1 MAAGMVLGRFLRIK
15 GLQKPIIAVTWLL
28 LLFLGLETGSDR
40 EVIGALPSIGLASAA
55 LSIGGVAGS
64 CILAWLLWKYMG
76 GKVGEAVPE
85 AGQGA
90 RETGAGGDLQAV
102 SGLDMGTGRRIS
114 VWSGM
119 GGSLVILGFF
129 TLGIILGLAG
139 LPAGQSIV
147 HKLSF
152 WSLCILMA
160 MVGMSVGGNPELVS
174 SIRSMNP
181 RIALLPVATILGT
194 YAGCIIVNLFLGHS
208 IADVLAIG
216 SGFGYYSLS
225 SVLISSSRGPHLGS
239 IALISNIIREVFT
252 LLCAPVLDIFRR
264 SDDGRH
270 HPPHHFQLLWG
281 QIRSD
286 FNLSRIC
293 SGLHRTVSRDPVLL
307 SGTVSFGLA
316 QDSQQSSGVA
326 GASPDGSHLPD
337 NVKFLRGIE
346 YLVNEI
352 RRNPRE
358 NDEGGEG
365 QNRKNGQCHGNDSEC
380 LPESRTAGRLIGI
393 ILNCLAII
401 LNHKDFRQKLL
412 ADRLAVLTG
421 MQGEVGI
428 SKRRSLRIRICFLN
442 LYIKRRNNP
451 EIVILLRSGCRRCG
465 FRGGFLSRFFS

>member
-76 GKVGEAVPE
+76 GNVGEAVPE

-90 RETGAGGDLQAV
+90 RETGADGNLQAVSDGDLQAVSGGDLQAV

-160 MVGMSVGGNPELVS
+160 MVGMSVGGNPELAT
-174 SIRSMNP
+174 SIKSMNP
-181 RIALLPVATILGT
+181 RIALLPIATILGT

-252 LLCAPVLDIFRR
+252 LLCAPFLA
-264 SDDGRH
+264 
-270 HPPHHFQLLWG
+270 
-281 QIRSD
+281 
-286 FNLSRIC
+286 RIA
-293 SGLHRTVSRDPVLL
+293 GP
-307 SGTVSFGLA
+307 LA
-316 QDSQQSSGVA
+316 PISSG
-326 GASPDGSHLPD
+326 GATTADTTLPIISSCCGD
-337 NVKFLRGIE
+337 KFVLISIFHGFAVDFTVPF
-346 YLVNEI
+346 LVTLFCSL
-352 RRNPRE
+352 
-358 NDEGGEG
+358 G
-365 QNRKNGQCHGNDSEC
+365 Q
-380 LPESRTAGRLIGI
+380 
-393 ILNCLAII
+393 
-401 LNHKDFRQKLL
+401 
-412 ADRLAVLTG
+412 
-421 MQGEVGI
+421 
-428 SKRRSLRIRICFLN
+428 
-442 LYIKRRNNP
+442 
-451 EIVILLRSGCRRCG
+451 
-465 FRGGFLSRFFS
+465 

>member
-28 LLFLGLETGSDR
+28 LLFLGWETGSDR

-76 GKVGEAVPE
+76 GNVGEAVPE

-90 RETGAGGDLQAV
+90 RETGAGGNLQAVSDGDMQAVSGGDLQAV

-160 MVGMSVGGNPELVS
+160 MVGMSVGGNPELAT
-174 SIRSMNP
+174 SIKSMNP
-181 RIALLPVATILGT
+181 RIALLPIATILGT

-252 LLCAPVLDIFRR
+252 LLCAPFLA
-264 SDDGRH
+264 
-270 HPPHHFQLLWG
+270 
-281 QIRSD
+281 
-286 FNLSRIC
+286 RIA
-293 SGLHRTVSRDPVLL
+293 GP
-307 SGTVSFGLA
+307 LA
-316 QDSQQSSGVA
+316 PISSG
-326 GASPDGSHLPD
+326 GATTADTTLPIISSCCGD
-337 NVKFLRGIE
+337 KFVLISIFHGFAVDFTVPF
-346 YLVNEI
+346 LVTLFCSL
-352 RRNPRE
+352 
-358 NDEGGEG
+358 G
-365 QNRKNGQCHGNDSEC
+365 Q
-380 LPESRTAGRLIGI
+380 
-393 ILNCLAII
+393 
-401 LNHKDFRQKLL
+401 
-412 ADRLAVLTG
+412 
-421 MQGEVGI
+421 
-428 SKRRSLRIRICFLN
+428 
-442 LYIKRRNNP
+442 
-451 EIVILLRSGCRRCG
+451 
-465 FRGGFLSRFFS
+465 

>member
-1 MAAGMVLGRFLRIK
+1 MFKVIACMAAGMVLGRFLRIK

-28 LLFLGLETGSDR
+28 LLFLGWETGSDR

-64 CILAWLLWKYMG
+64 CILAWLLWKYMDG
-76 GKVGEAVPE
+76 NVGEALPE

-181 RIALLPVATILGT
+181 RIALLPIATILGT

-252 LLCAPVLDIFRR
+252 LLCAPFLA
-264 SDDGRH
+264 
-270 HPPHHFQLLWG
+270 
-281 QIRSD
+281 
-286 FNLSRIC
+286 RIA
-293 SGLHRTVSRDPVLL
+293 GP
-307 SGTVSFGLA
+307 LA
-316 QDSQQSSGVA
+316 PISSG
-326 GASPDGSHLPD
+326 GATTADTTLPIISSCCGD
-337 NVKFLRGIE
+337 KFVLISIFHGFAVDFTVPF
-346 YLVNEI
+346 LVTLFCSL
-352 RRNPRE
+352 
-358 NDEGGEG
+358 G
-365 QNRKNGQCHGNDSEC
+365 Q
-380 LPESRTAGRLIGI
+380 
-393 ILNCLAII
+393 
-401 LNHKDFRQKLL
+401 
-412 ADRLAVLTG
+412 
-421 MQGEVGI
+421 
-428 SKRRSLRIRICFLN
+428 
-442 LYIKRRNNP
+442 
-451 EIVILLRSGCRRCG
+451 
-465 FRGGFLSRFFS
+465 

>member
-40 EVIGALPSIGLASAA
+40 EVIGALPSIGLASAT

-76 GKVGEAVPE
+76 GKVGEGVWGD
-85 AGQGA
+85 GQGA
-90 RETGAGGDLQAV
+90 RETGAGGDPQAVSGRELQTV
-102 SGLDMGTGRRIS
+102 SGLDMGTERRIS

-160 MVGMSVGGNPELVS
+160 MVGMSVGGNPELAT

-181 RIALLPVATILGT
+181 RIALLPIATILGT

-252 LLCAPVLDIFRR
+252 LLCAPFLA
-264 SDDGRH
+264 
-270 HPPHHFQLLWG
+270 
-281 QIRSD
+281 
-286 FNLSRIC
+286 RIA
-293 SGLHRTVSRDPVLL
+293 GP
-307 SGTVSFGLA
+307 LA
-316 QDSQQSSGVA
+316 PISSG
-326 GASPDGSHLPD
+326 GATTADTTLPIISSCCGD
-337 NVKFLRGIE
+337 KFVLISIFHGFAVDFTVPF
-346 YLVNEI
+346 LVTLFCSL
-352 RRNPRE
+352 
-358 NDEGGEG
+358 G
-365 QNRKNGQCHGNDSEC
+365 Q
-380 LPESRTAGRLIGI
+380 
-393 ILNCLAII
+393 
-401 LNHKDFRQKLL
+401 
-412 ADRLAVLTG
+412 
-421 MQGEVGI
+421 
-428 SKRRSLRIRICFLN
+428 
-442 LYIKRRNNP
+442 
-451 EIVILLRSGCRRCG
+451 
-465 FRGGFLSRFFS
+465 

>member
-1 MAAGMVLGRFLRIK
+1 MAAGMVLGRFLRLK

-76 GKVGEAVPE
+76 GKVGEAASE
-85 AGQGA
+85 DGQGA
-90 RETGAGGDLQAV
+90 RETGAGGDLQAVSDGDLQAV

-160 MVGMSVGGNPELVS
+160 MVGMRVGGNPELVS

-181 RIALLPVATILGT
+181 RIALLPIATILGT

-239 IALISNIIREVFT
+239 IALISNIIREIFT
-252 LLCAPVLDIFRR
+252 LLCAPVLA
-264 SDDGRH
+264 
-270 HPPHHFQLLWG
+270 
-281 QIRSD
+281 
-286 FNLSRIC
+286 RIA
-293 SGLHRTVSRDPVLL
+293 GP
-307 SGTVSFGLA
+307 LA
-316 QDSQQSSGVA
+316 PISSG
-326 GASPDGSHLPD
+326 GATTADTTLPIISSCCGD
-337 NVKFLRGIE
+337 KFVLISIFHGFAVDFTVPF
-346 YLVNEI
+346 LVTLFCSL
-352 RRNPRE
+352 
-358 NDEGGEG
+358 G
-365 QNRKNGQCHGNDSEC
+365 Q
-380 LPESRTAGRLIGI
+380 
-393 ILNCLAII
+393 
-401 LNHKDFRQKLL
+401 
-412 ADRLAVLTG
+412 
-421 MQGEVGI
+421 
-428 SKRRSLRIRICFLN
+428 
-442 LYIKRRNNP
+442 
-451 EIVILLRSGCRRCG
+451 
-465 FRGGFLSRFFS
+465 

>member
-1 MAAGMVLGRFLRIK
+1 MFKVIACMAAGMVLGRFLRLK

-28 LLFLGLETGSDR
+28 LLLLGWETGSDR

-64 CILAWLLWKYMG
+64 CILAWLLWKYMDG
-76 GKVGEAVPE
+76 NVGEALPE

-181 RIALLPVATILGT
+181 RIALLPIATILGT

-252 LLCAPVLDIFRR
+252 LLCAPFLA
-264 SDDGRH
+264 
-270 HPPHHFQLLWG
+270 
-281 QIRSD
+281 
-286 FNLSRIC
+286 RIA
-293 SGLHRTVSRDPVLL
+293 GP
-307 SGTVSFGLA
+307 LA
-316 QDSQQSSGVA
+316 PISSG
-326 GASPDGSHLPD
+326 GATTADTTLPIISSCCGD
-337 NVKFLRGIE
+337 KFVLISIFHGFAVDFTVPF
-346 YLVNEI
+346 LVTLFCSL
-352 RRNPRE
+352 
-358 NDEGGEG
+358 G
-365 QNRKNGQCHGNDSEC
+365 Q
-380 LPESRTAGRLIGI
+380 
-393 ILNCLAII
+393 
-401 LNHKDFRQKLL
+401 
-412 ADRLAVLTG
+412 
-421 MQGEVGI
+421 
-428 SKRRSLRIRICFLN
+428 
-442 LYIKRRNNP
+442 
-451 EIVILLRSGCRRCG
+451 
-465 FRGGFLSRFFS
+465 

>member
-76 GKVGEAVPE
+76 ENVGEAVPE

-160 MVGMSVGGNPELVS
+160 MVGMSVGGNPELAT
-174 SIRSMNP
+174 SIKSMNP
-181 RIALLPVATILGT
+181 RIALLPIATILGT

-252 LLCAPVLDIFRR
+252 LLCAPVLA
-264 SDDGRH
+264 
-270 HPPHHFQLLWG
+270 
-281 QIRSD
+281 
-286 FNLSRIC
+286 RIA
-293 SGLHRTVSRDPVLL
+293 GP
-307 SGTVSFGLA
+307 LA
-316 QDSQQSSGVA
+316 PISSG
-326 GASPDGSHLPD
+326 GATTADTTLPIISSCCGD
-337 NVKFLRGIE
+337 KFVLISIFHGFAVDFTVPF
-346 YLVNEI
+346 LVTLFCSL
-352 RRNPRE
+352 
-358 NDEGGEG
+358 G
-365 QNRKNGQCHGNDSEC
+365 Q
-380 LPESRTAGRLIGI
+380 
-393 ILNCLAII
+393 
-401 LNHKDFRQKLL
+401 
-412 ADRLAVLTG
+412 
-421 MQGEVGI
+421 
-428 SKRRSLRIRICFLN
+428 
-442 LYIKRRNNP
+442 
-451 EIVILLRSGCRRCG
+451 
-465 FRGGFLSRFFS
+465 

>member
-1 MAAGMVLGRFLRIK
+1 MFKVIACMAAGMVLGRFLRIK

-76 GKVGEAVPE
+76 GNVGEAVPE
-85 AGQGA
+85 SGQGA
-90 RETGAGGDLQAV
+90 RETGAGGDLQAVSDGDLQAV

-181 RIALLPVATILGT
+181 RIALLPIATILGT

-252 LLCAPVLDIFRR
+252 LLCAPFLA
-264 SDDGRH
+264 
-270 HPPHHFQLLWG
+270 
-281 QIRSD
+281 
-286 FNLSRIC
+286 RIA
-293 SGLHRTVSRDPVLL
+293 GP
-307 SGTVSFGLA
+307 LA
-316 QDSQQSSGVA
+316 PISSG
-326 GASPDGSHLPD
+326 GATTADTTLPIISSCCGD
-337 NVKFLRGIE
+337 KFVLISIFHGFAVDFTVPF
-346 YLVNEI
+346 LVTLFCSL
-352 RRNPRE
+352 
-358 NDEGGEG
+358 G
-365 QNRKNGQCHGNDSEC
+365 Q
-380 LPESRTAGRLIGI
+380 
-393 ILNCLAII
+393 
-401 LNHKDFRQKLL
+401 
-412 ADRLAVLTG
+412 
-421 MQGEVGI
+421 
-428 SKRRSLRIRICFLN
+428 
-442 LYIKRRNNP
+442 
-451 EIVILLRSGCRRCG
+451 
-465 FRGGFLSRFFS
+465 

>member
-76 GKVGEAVPE
+76 GKVGEAASE

-90 RETGAGGDLQAV
+90 RETGAGRDLQAVSDGGLQAV

-181 RIALLPVATILGT
+181 RIALLPIATILGT

-252 LLCAPVLDIFRR
+252 LLCAPFLA
-264 SDDGRH
+264 
-270 HPPHHFQLLWG
+270 
-281 QIRSD
+281 
-286 FNLSRIC
+286 RIA
-293 SGLHRTVSRDPVLL
+293 GP
-307 SGTVSFGLA
+307 LA
-316 QDSQQSSGVA
+316 PISSG
-326 GASPDGSHLPD
+326 GATTADTTLPIISSCCGD
-337 NVKFLRGIE
+337 KFVLISIFHGFAVDFTVPF
-346 YLVNEI
+346 LVTLFCSL
-352 RRNPRE
+352 
-358 NDEGGEG
+358 G
-365 QNRKNGQCHGNDSEC
+365 Q
-380 LPESRTAGRLIGI
+380 
-393 ILNCLAII
+393 
-401 LNHKDFRQKLL
+401 
-412 ADRLAVLTG
+412 
-421 MQGEVGI
+421 
-428 SKRRSLRIRICFLN
+428 
-442 LYIKRRNNP
+442 
-451 EIVILLRSGCRRCG
+451 
-465 FRGGFLSRFFS
+465 

>member
-40 EVIGALPSIGLASAA
+40 EVIGALPSIGLASAT

-90 RETGAGGDLQAV
+90 RETGAGGDLQAVSGRELQTV

-181 RIALLPVATILGT
+181 RIALLPIATILGT

-252 LLCAPVLDIFRR
+252 LLCAPVLA
-264 SDDGRH
+264 
-270 HPPHHFQLLWG
+270 
-281 QIRSD
+281 
-286 FNLSRIC
+286 RIA
-293 SGLHRTVSRDPVLL
+293 GP
-307 SGTVSFGLA
+307 LA
-316 QDSQQSSGVA
+316 PISSG
-326 GASPDGSHLPD
+326 GATTADTTLPIISSCCGD
-337 NVKFLRGIE
+337 KFVLISIFHGFAVDFTVPF
-346 YLVNEI
+346 LVTLFCSL
-352 RRNPRE
+352 
-358 NDEGGEG
+358 G
-365 QNRKNGQCHGNDSEC
+365 Q
-380 LPESRTAGRLIGI
+380 
-393 ILNCLAII
+393 
-401 LNHKDFRQKLL
+401 
-412 ADRLAVLTG
+412 
-421 MQGEVGI
+421 
-428 SKRRSLRIRICFLN
+428 
-442 LYIKRRNNP
+442 
-451 EIVILLRSGCRRCG
+451 
-465 FRGGFLSRFFS
+465 

>member
-55 LSIGGVAGS
+55 LSVGGVAGS

-139 LPAGQSIV
+139 LPVGQSIV

-181 RIALLPVATILGT
+181 RIALLPIATILGT

-252 LLCAPVLDIFRR
+252 LLCAPFLA
-264 SDDGRH
+264 
-270 HPPHHFQLLWG
+270 
-281 QIRSD
+281 
-286 FNLSRIC
+286 RIA
-293 SGLHRTVSRDPVLL
+293 GP
-307 SGTVSFGLA
+307 LA
-316 QDSQQSSGVA
+316 PISSG
-326 GASPDGSHLPD
+326 GATTADTTLPIISSCCGD
-337 NVKFLRGIE
+337 KFVLISIFHGFAVDFTVPF
-346 YLVNEI
+346 LVTLFCSL
-352 RRNPRE
+352 
-358 NDEGGEG
+358 G
-365 QNRKNGQCHGNDSEC
+365 Q
-380 LPESRTAGRLIGI
+380 
-393 ILNCLAII
+393 
-401 LNHKDFRQKLL
+401 
-412 ADRLAVLTG
+412 
-421 MQGEVGI
+421 
-428 SKRRSLRIRICFLN
+428 
-442 LYIKRRNNP
+442 
-451 EIVILLRSGCRRCG
+451 
-465 FRGGFLSRFFS
+465 

>member
-64 CILAWLLWKYMG
+64 CILAWILWKYMG
-76 GKVGEAVPE
+76 GNVGEAVPE
-85 AGQGA
+85 SGQGA

-119 GGSLVILGFF
+119 GGSLVILGFFTLGILGFF

-181 RIALLPVATILGT
+181 RIALLPIATILGT

-252 LLCAPVLDIFRR
+252 LLCAPFLA
-264 SDDGRH
+264 
-270 HPPHHFQLLWG
+270 
-281 QIRSD
+281 
-286 FNLSRIC
+286 RIA
-293 SGLHRTVSRDPVLL
+293 GP
-307 SGTVSFGLA
+307 LA
-316 QDSQQSSGVA
+316 PISSG
-326 GASPDGSHLPD
+326 GATTADTTLPIISSCCGD
-337 NVKFLRGIE
+337 KFVLISIFHGFAVDFTVPF
-346 YLVNEI
+346 LVTLFCSL
-352 RRNPRE
+352 
-358 NDEGGEG
+358 G
-365 QNRKNGQCHGNDSEC
+365 Q
-380 LPESRTAGRLIGI
+380 
-393 ILNCLAII
+393 
-401 LNHKDFRQKLL
+401 
-412 ADRLAVLTG
+412 
-421 MQGEVGI
+421 
-428 SKRRSLRIRICFLN
+428 
-442 LYIKRRNNP
+442 
-451 EIVILLRSGCRRCG
+451 
-465 FRGGFLSRFFS
+465 

>member
-55 LSIGGVAGS
+55 LSVGGVAGS

-76 GKVGEAVPE
+76 GKVGEAASE
-85 AGQGA
+85 DGQGA
-90 RETGAGGDLQAV
+90 RETGAGGDPQAVSDGDLQAVSDGDLQAV

-139 LPAGQSIV
+139 LTAGQSIV

-181 RIALLPVATILGT
+181 RIALLPIATILGT

-252 LLCAPVLDIFRR
+252 LLCAPVLA
-264 SDDGRH
+264 
-270 HPPHHFQLLWG
+270 
-281 QIRSD
+281 
-286 FNLSRIC
+286 RIA
-293 SGLHRTVSRDPVLL
+293 GP
-307 SGTVSFGLA
+307 LA
-316 QDSQQSSGVA
+316 PISSG
-326 GASPDGSHLPD
+326 GATTADTTLPIISSCCGD
-337 NVKFLRGIE
+337 KFVLISIFHGFAVDFTVPF
-346 YLVNEI
+346 LVTLFCSL
-352 RRNPRE
+352 
-358 NDEGGEG
+358 G
-365 QNRKNGQCHGNDSEC
+365 Q
-380 LPESRTAGRLIGI
+380 
-393 ILNCLAII
+393 
-401 LNHKDFRQKLL
+401 
-412 ADRLAVLTG
+412 
-421 MQGEVGI
+421 
-428 SKRRSLRIRICFLN
+428 
-442 LYIKRRNNP
+442 
-451 EIVILLRSGCRRCG
+451 
-465 FRGGFLSRFFS
+465 

>member
-90 RETGAGGDLQAV
+90 RETGADGNLQAVSGGDMQAVSDGDLQAV
-102 SGLDMGTGRRIS
+102 SGLDMGTERRIS

-181 RIALLPVATILGT
+181 RIALLPIATILGT

-252 LLCAPVLDIFRR
+252 LLCAPVLA
-264 SDDGRH
+264 
-270 HPPHHFQLLWG
+270 
-281 QIRSD
+281 
-286 FNLSRIC
+286 RIA
-293 SGLHRTVSRDPVLL
+293 GP
-307 SGTVSFGLA
+307 LA
-316 QDSQQSSGVA
+316 PISSG
-326 GASPDGSHLPD
+326 GATTADTTLPIISSCCGD
-337 NVKFLRGIE
+337 KFVLISIFHGFAVDFTVPF
-346 YLVNEI
+346 LVTLFCSL
-352 RRNPRE
+352 
-358 NDEGGEG
+358 G
-365 QNRKNGQCHGNDSEC
+365 Q
-380 LPESRTAGRLIGI
+380 
-393 ILNCLAII
+393 
-401 LNHKDFRQKLL
+401 
-412 ADRLAVLTG
+412 
-421 MQGEVGI
+421 
-428 SKRRSLRIRICFLN
+428 
-442 LYIKRRNNP
+442 
-451 EIVILLRSGCRRCG
+451 
-465 FRGGFLSRFFS
+465 

>member
-64 CILAWLLWKYMG
+64 CILAWILWKYMG
-76 GKVGEAVPE
+76 GNVGEAVPE
-85 AGQGA
+85 SGQGA

-129 TLGIILGLAG
+129 TIGIILGLAG

-160 MVGMSVGGNPELVS
+160 MVGMSVGGNPELAT

-181 RIALLPVATILGT
+181 RIALLPIATILGT

-252 LLCAPVLDIFRR
+252 LLCAPFLA
-264 SDDGRH
+264 
-270 HPPHHFQLLWG
+270 
-281 QIRSD
+281 
-286 FNLSRIC
+286 RIA
-293 SGLHRTVSRDPVLL
+293 GP
-307 SGTVSFGLA
+307 LA
-316 QDSQQSSGVA
+316 PISSG
-326 GASPDGSHLPD
+326 GATTADTTLPIISSCCGD
-337 NVKFLRGIE
+337 KFVLISIFHGFAVDFTVPF
-346 YLVNEI
+346 LVTLFCSL
-352 RRNPRE
+352 
-358 NDEGGEG
+358 G
-365 QNRKNGQCHGNDSEC
+365 Q
-380 LPESRTAGRLIGI
+380 
-393 ILNCLAII
+393 
-401 LNHKDFRQKLL
+401 
-412 ADRLAVLTG
+412 
-421 MQGEVGI
+421 
-428 SKRRSLRIRICFLN
+428 
-442 LYIKRRNNP
+442 
-451 EIVILLRSGCRRCG
+451 
-465 FRGGFLSRFFS
+465 

>member
-40 EVIGALPSIGLASAA
+40 EVIGALPSIGLASAT

-76 GKVGEAVPE
+76 GKVGEAASE
-85 AGQGA
+85 DGQGA
-90 RETGAGGDLQAV
+90 RETGAGGDPQAVSGGDLQAV

-181 RIALLPVATILGT
+181 RIALLPIATILGT

-252 LLCAPVLDIFRR
+252 LLCAPVLA
-264 SDDGRH
+264 
-270 HPPHHFQLLWG
+270 
-281 QIRSD
+281 
-286 FNLSRIC
+286 RIA
-293 SGLHRTVSRDPVLL
+293 GP
-307 SGTVSFGLA
+307 LA
-316 QDSQQSSGVA
+316 PISSG
-326 GASPDGSHLPD
+326 GATTADTTLPIISSCCGD
-337 NVKFLRGIE
+337 KFVLISIFHGFAVDFTVPF
-346 YLVNEI
+346 LVTLFCSL
-352 RRNPRE
+352 
-358 NDEGGEG
+358 G
-365 QNRKNGQCHGNDSEC
+365 Q
-380 LPESRTAGRLIGI
+380 
-393 ILNCLAII
+393 
-401 LNHKDFRQKLL
+401 
-412 ADRLAVLTG
+412 
-421 MQGEVGI
+421 
-428 SKRRSLRIRICFLN
+428 
-442 LYIKRRNNP
+442 
-451 EIVILLRSGCRRCG
+451 
-465 FRGGFLSRFFS
+465 

>member
-64 CILAWLLWKYMG
+64 CILAWILWKYMG
-76 GKVGEAVPE
+76 GNVGEAVPE
-85 AGQGA
+85 SGQGA
-90 RETGAGGDLQAV
+90 RETGAGGDLQAVSDGDLQAV

-181 RIALLPVATILGT
+181 RIALLPIATILGT

-252 LLCAPVLDIFRR
+252 LLCAPVLA
-264 SDDGRH
+264 
-270 HPPHHFQLLWG
+270 
-281 QIRSD
+281 
-286 FNLSRIC
+286 RIA
-293 SGLHRTVSRDPVLL
+293 GP
-307 SGTVSFGLA
+307 LA
-316 QDSQQSSGVA
+316 PISSG
-326 GASPDGSHLPD
+326 GATTADTTLPIISSCCGD
-337 NVKFLRGIE
+337 KFVLISIFHGFAVDFTVPF
-346 YLVNEI
+346 LVTLFCSL
-352 RRNPRE
+352 
-358 NDEGGEG
+358 G
-365 QNRKNGQCHGNDSEC
+365 Q
-380 LPESRTAGRLIGI
+380 
-393 ILNCLAII
+393 
-401 LNHKDFRQKLL
+401 
-412 ADRLAVLTG
+412 
-421 MQGEVGI
+421 
-428 SKRRSLRIRICFLN
+428 
-442 LYIKRRNNP
+442 
-451 EIVILLRSGCRRCG
+451 
-465 FRGGFLSRFFS
+465 

>member
-28 LLFLGLETGSDR
+28 LLFLGWETGSDR

-76 GKVGEAVPE
+76 GNVGEAVPE
-85 AGQGA
+85 SGQGA

-102 SGLDMGTGRRIS
+102 SGRELQTVSGLDMGTERRIS

-181 RIALLPVATILGT
+181 RIALLPIATILGT

-252 LLCAPVLDIFRR
+252 LLCAPVLA
-264 SDDGRH
+264 
-270 HPPHHFQLLWG
+270 
-281 QIRSD
+281 
-286 FNLSRIC
+286 RIA
-293 SGLHRTVSRDPVLL
+293 GP
-307 SGTVSFGLA
+307 LA
-316 QDSQQSSGVA
+316 PISSG
-326 GASPDGSHLPD
+326 GATTADTTLPIISSCCGD
-337 NVKFLRGIE
+337 KFVLISIFHGFAVDFTVPF
-346 YLVNEI
+346 LVTLFCSL
-352 RRNPRE
+352 
-358 NDEGGEG
+358 G
-365 QNRKNGQCHGNDSEC
+365 Q
-380 LPESRTAGRLIGI
+380 
-393 ILNCLAII
+393 
-401 LNHKDFRQKLL
+401 
-412 ADRLAVLTG
+412 
-421 MQGEVGI
+421 
-428 SKRRSLRIRICFLN
+428 
-442 LYIKRRNNP
+442 
-451 EIVILLRSGCRRCG
+451 
-465 FRGGFLSRFFS
+465 

>member
-139 LPAGQSIV
+139 LPVGQSIV

-181 RIALLPVATILGT
+181 RIALLPIATILGT

-252 LLCAPVLDIFRR
+252 LLCAPFLA
-264 SDDGRH
+264 
-270 HPPHHFQLLWG
+270 
-281 QIRSD
+281 
-286 FNLSRIC
+286 RIA
-293 SGLHRTVSRDPVLL
+293 GP
-307 SGTVSFGLA
+307 LA
-316 QDSQQSSGVA
+316 PISSG
-326 GASPDGSHLPD
+326 GATTADTTLPIISSCCGD
-337 NVKFLRGIE
+337 KFVLISIFHGFAVDFTVPF
-346 YLVNEI
+346 LVTLFCSL
-352 RRNPRE
+352 
-358 NDEGGEG
+358 G
-365 QNRKNGQCHGNDSEC
+365 Q
-380 LPESRTAGRLIGI
+380 
-393 ILNCLAII
+393 
-401 LNHKDFRQKLL
+401 
-412 ADRLAVLTG
+412 
-421 MQGEVGI
+421 
-428 SKRRSLRIRICFLN
+428 
-442 LYIKRRNNP
+442 
-451 EIVILLRSGCRRCG
+451 
-465 FRGGFLSRFFS
+465 

>member
-76 GKVGEAVPE
+76 GNVGEAVPE

-160 MVGMSVGGNPELVS
+160 MVGMSVGGNPELAT
-174 SIRSMNP
+174 SIKSMNP
-181 RIALLPVATILGT
+181 RIALLPIATILGT

-252 LLCAPVLDIFRR
+252 LLCAPVLA
-264 SDDGRH
+264 
-270 HPPHHFQLLWG
+270 
-281 QIRSD
+281 
-286 FNLSRIC
+286 RIA
-293 SGLHRTVSRDPVLL
+293 GP
-307 SGTVSFGLA
+307 LA
-316 QDSQQSSGVA
+316 PISSG
-326 GASPDGSHLPD
+326 GATTADTTLPIISSCCGD
-337 NVKFLRGIE
+337 KFVLISIFHGFAVDFTVPF
-346 YLVNEI
+346 LVTLFCSL
-352 RRNPRE
+352 
-358 NDEGGEG
+358 G
-365 QNRKNGQCHGNDSEC
+365 Q
-380 LPESRTAGRLIGI
+380 
-393 ILNCLAII
+393 
-401 LNHKDFRQKLL
+401 
-412 ADRLAVLTG
+412 
-421 MQGEVGI
+421 
-428 SKRRSLRIRICFLN
+428 
-442 LYIKRRNNP
+442 
-451 EIVILLRSGCRRCG
+451 
-465 FRGGFLSRFFS
+465 

>member
-1 MAAGMVLGRFLRIK
+1 M
-15 GLQKPIIAVTWLL
+15 
-28 LLFLGLETGSDR
+28 
-40 EVIGALPSIGLASAA
+40 IGALPSIGLASAA

-76 GKVGEAVPE
+76 GKVGEAASE
-85 AGQGA
+85 DGQGA
-90 RETGAGGDLQAV
+90 RETGAGGDPQAVSEGDLQAV

-174 SIRSMNP
+174 SIKSMNP
-181 RIALLPVATILGT
+181 RIALLPIATILGT

-252 LLCAPVLDIFRR
+252 LLCAPVLA
-264 SDDGRH
+264 
-270 HPPHHFQLLWG
+270 
-281 QIRSD
+281 
-286 FNLSRIC
+286 RIA
-293 SGLHRTVSRDPVLL
+293 GP
-307 SGTVSFGLA
+307 LA
-316 QDSQQSSGVA
+316 PISSG
-326 GASPDGSHLPD
+326 GATTADTTLPIISSCCGD
-337 NVKFLRGIE
+337 KFVLISIFHGFAVDFTVPF
-346 YLVNEI
+346 LVTLFCSL
-352 RRNPRE
+352 
-358 NDEGGEG
+358 G
-365 QNRKNGQCHGNDSEC
+365 Q
-380 LPESRTAGRLIGI
+380 
-393 ILNCLAII
+393 
-401 LNHKDFRQKLL
+401 
-412 ADRLAVLTG
+412 
-421 MQGEVGI
+421 
-428 SKRRSLRIRICFLN
+428 
-442 LYIKRRNNP
+442 
-451 EIVILLRSGCRRCG
+451 
-465 FRGGFLSRFFS
+465 

>member
-55 LSIGGVAGS
+55 LSVGGVAGS

-90 RETGAGGDLQAV
+90 RETGAGEDLQAVSDGDLQTVSGGDLQAV

-181 RIALLPVATILGT
+181 RIALLPIATILGT

-252 LLCAPVLDIFRR
+252 LLCAPFLA
-264 SDDGRH
+264 
-270 HPPHHFQLLWG
+270 
-281 QIRSD
+281 
-286 FNLSRIC
+286 RIA
-293 SGLHRTVSRDPVLL
+293 GP
-307 SGTVSFGLA
+307 LA
-316 QDSQQSSGVA
+316 PISSG
-326 GASPDGSHLPD
+326 GATTADTTLPIISSCCGD
-337 NVKFLRGIE
+337 KFVLISIFHGFAVDFTVPF
-346 YLVNEI
+346 LVTLFCSL
-352 RRNPRE
+352 
-358 NDEGGEG
+358 G
-365 QNRKNGQCHGNDSEC
+365 Q
-380 LPESRTAGRLIGI
+380 
-393 ILNCLAII
+393 
-401 LNHKDFRQKLL
+401 
-412 ADRLAVLTG
+412 
-421 MQGEVGI
+421 
-428 SKRRSLRIRICFLN
+428 
-442 LYIKRRNNP
+442 
-451 EIVILLRSGCRRCG
+451 
-465 FRGGFLSRFFS
+465 

>member
-64 CILAWLLWKYMG
+64 CILAWLLWKYMDG
-76 GKVGEAVPE
+76 NVGEALPE

-90 RETGAGGDLQAV
+90 RETGAGGYLQAV

-181 RIALLPVATILGT
+181 RIALLPIATILGT

-252 LLCAPVLDIFRR
+252 LLCAPFLA
-264 SDDGRH
+264 
-270 HPPHHFQLLWG
+270 
-281 QIRSD
+281 
-286 FNLSRIC
+286 RIA
-293 SGLHRTVSRDPVLL
+293 GP
-307 SGTVSFGLA
+307 LA
-316 QDSQQSSGVA
+316 PISSG
-326 GASPDGSHLPD
+326 GATTADTTLPIISSCCGD
-337 NVKFLRGIE
+337 KFVLISIFHGFAVDFTVPF
-346 YLVNEI
+346 LVTLFCSL
-352 RRNPRE
+352 
-358 NDEGGEG
+358 G
-365 QNRKNGQCHGNDSEC
+365 Q
-380 LPESRTAGRLIGI
+380 
-393 ILNCLAII
+393 
-401 LNHKDFRQKLL
+401 
-412 ADRLAVLTG
+412 
-421 MQGEVGI
+421 
-428 SKRRSLRIRICFLN
+428 
-442 LYIKRRNNP
+442 
-451 EIVILLRSGCRRCG
+451 
-465 FRGGFLSRFFS
+465 

>member
-1 MAAGMVLGRFLRIK
+1 MAAGMVVGRFLRIK

-76 GKVGEAVPE
+76 GNVGEAVPE

-160 MVGMSVGGNPELVS
+160 MVGMSVGGNPELAT
-174 SIRSMNP
+174 SIKSMNP
-181 RIALLPVATILGT
+181 RIALLPIATILGT

-252 LLCAPVLDIFRR
+252 LLCAPVLA
-264 SDDGRH
+264 
-270 HPPHHFQLLWG
+270 
-281 QIRSD
+281 
-286 FNLSRIC
+286 RIA
-293 SGLHRTVSRDPVLL
+293 GP
-307 SGTVSFGLA
+307 LA
-316 QDSQQSSGVA
+316 PISSG
-326 GASPDGSHLPD
+326 GATTADTTLPIISSCCGD
-337 NVKFLRGIE
+337 KFVLISIFHGFAVDFTVPF
-346 YLVNEI
+346 LVTLFCSL
-352 RRNPRE
+352 
-358 NDEGGEG
+358 G
-365 QNRKNGQCHGNDSEC
+365 Q
-380 LPESRTAGRLIGI
+380 
-393 ILNCLAII
+393 
-401 LNHKDFRQKLL
+401 
-412 ADRLAVLTG
+412 
-421 MQGEVGI
+421 
-428 SKRRSLRIRICFLN
+428 
-442 LYIKRRNNP
+442 
-451 EIVILLRSGCRRCG
+451 
-465 FRGGFLSRFFS
+465 

>member
-55 LSIGGVAGS
+55 LSVGGVAGS

-90 RETGAGGDLQAV
+90 REAGADGNLQAVSDGDLQAV

-160 MVGMSVGGNPELVS
+160 MVGMSVGGNPELAT

-181 RIALLPVATILGT
+181 RIALLPIATILGT

-252 LLCAPVLDIFRR
+252 LLCAPVLA
-264 SDDGRH
+264 
-270 HPPHHFQLLWG
+270 
-281 QIRSD
+281 
-286 FNLSRIC
+286 RIA
-293 SGLHRTVSRDPVLL
+293 GP
-307 SGTVSFGLA
+307 LA
-316 QDSQQSSGVA
+316 PISSG
-326 GASPDGSHLPD
+326 GATTADTTLPIISSCCGD
-337 NVKFLRGIE
+337 KFVLISIFHGFAVDFTVPF
-346 YLVNEI
+346 LVTLFCSL
-352 RRNPRE
+352 
-358 NDEGGEG
+358 G
-365 QNRKNGQCHGNDSEC
+365 Q
-380 LPESRTAGRLIGI
+380 
-393 ILNCLAII
+393 
-401 LNHKDFRQKLL
+401 
-412 ADRLAVLTG
+412 
-421 MQGEVGI
+421 
-428 SKRRSLRIRICFLN
+428 
-442 LYIKRRNNP
+442 
-451 EIVILLRSGCRRCG
+451 
-465 FRGGFLSRFFS
+465 

>member
-64 CILAWLLWKYMG
+64 CILAWLLWKYMDVN
-76 GKVGEAVPE
+76 VGEALPE

-160 MVGMSVGGNPELVS
+160 MVGMSVGGNPELAT

-181 RIALLPVATILGT
+181 RIALLPIATILGT

-252 LLCAPVLDIFRR
+252 LLCAPFLA
-264 SDDGRH
+264 
-270 HPPHHFQLLWG
+270 
-281 QIRSD
+281 
-286 FNLSRIC
+286 RIA
-293 SGLHRTVSRDPVLL
+293 GP
-307 SGTVSFGLA
+307 LA
-316 QDSQQSSGVA
+316 PISSG
-326 GASPDGSHLPD
+326 GATTADTTLPIISSCCGD
-337 NVKFLRGIE
+337 KFVLISIFHGFAVDFTVPF
-346 YLVNEI
+346 LVTLFCSL
-352 RRNPRE
+352 
-358 NDEGGEG
+358 G
-365 QNRKNGQCHGNDSEC
+365 Q
-380 LPESRTAGRLIGI
+380 
-393 ILNCLAII
+393 
-401 LNHKDFRQKLL
+401 
-412 ADRLAVLTG
+412 
-421 MQGEVGI
+421 
-428 SKRRSLRIRICFLN
+428 
-442 LYIKRRNNP
+442 
-451 EIVILLRSGCRRCG
+451 
-465 FRGGFLSRFFS
+465 

>member
-102 SGLDMGTGRRIS
+102 SDGDMQAVSGRDMGTGRRIS

-160 MVGMSVGGNPELVS
+160 MVGMSVGGNPELAT
-174 SIRSMNP
+174 SIKSMNP
-181 RIALLPVATILGT
+181 RIALLPIATILGT

-252 LLCAPVLDIFRR
+252 LLCAPVLA
-264 SDDGRH
+264 
-270 HPPHHFQLLWG
+270 
-281 QIRSD
+281 
-286 FNLSRIC
+286 RIA
-293 SGLHRTVSRDPVLL
+293 GP
-307 SGTVSFGLA
+307 LA
-316 QDSQQSSGVA
+316 PISSG
-326 GASPDGSHLPD
+326 GATTADTTLPIISSCCGD
-337 NVKFLRGIE
+337 KFVLISIFHGFAVDFTVPF
-346 YLVNEI
+346 LVTLFCSL
-352 RRNPRE
+352 
-358 NDEGGEG
+358 G
-365 QNRKNGQCHGNDSEC
+365 Q
-380 LPESRTAGRLIGI
+380 
-393 ILNCLAII
+393 
-401 LNHKDFRQKLL
+401 
-412 ADRLAVLTG
+412 
-421 MQGEVGI
+421 
-428 SKRRSLRIRICFLN
+428 
-442 LYIKRRNNP
+442 
-451 EIVILLRSGCRRCG
+451 
-465 FRGGFLSRFFS
+465 

>member
-64 CILAWLLWKYMG
+64 CILAWMLWKYMG
-76 GKVGEAVPE
+76 GNVGEAVPE

-181 RIALLPVATILGT
+181 RIALLPIATILGT

-252 LLCAPVLDIFRR
+252 LLCAPVLA
-264 SDDGRH
+264 
-270 HPPHHFQLLWG
+270 
-281 QIRSD
+281 
-286 FNLSRIC
+286 RIA
-293 SGLHRTVSRDPVLL
+293 GP
-307 SGTVSFGLA
+307 LA
-316 QDSQQSSGVA
+316 PISSG
-326 GASPDGSHLPD
+326 GATTADTTLPIISSCCGD
-337 NVKFLRGIE
+337 KFVLISIFHGFAVDFTVPF
-346 YLVNEI
+346 LVTLFCSL
-352 RRNPRE
+352 
-358 NDEGGEG
+358 G
-365 QNRKNGQCHGNDSEC
+365 Q
-380 LPESRTAGRLIGI
+380 
-393 ILNCLAII
+393 
-401 LNHKDFRQKLL
+401 
-412 ADRLAVLTG
+412 
-421 MQGEVGI
+421 
-428 SKRRSLRIRICFLN
+428 
-442 LYIKRRNNP
+442 
-451 EIVILLRSGCRRCG
+451 
-465 FRGGFLSRFFS
+465 

>member
-1 MAAGMVLGRFLRIK
+1 MAAGMVVGRFLRIK

-40 EVIGALPSIGLASAA
+40 EVIGALPSIGLASAT

-76 GKVGEAVPE
+76 ENVGEAVPE

-160 MVGMSVGGNPELVS
+160 MVGMSVGGNPELAT
-174 SIRSMNP
+174 SIKSMNP
-181 RIALLPVATILGT
+181 RIALLPIATILGT

-252 LLCAPVLDIFRR
+252 LLCAPVLA
-264 SDDGRH
+264 
-270 HPPHHFQLLWG
+270 
-281 QIRSD
+281 
-286 FNLSRIC
+286 RIA
-293 SGLHRTVSRDPVLL
+293 GP
-307 SGTVSFGLA
+307 LA
-316 QDSQQSSGVA
+316 PISSG
-326 GASPDGSHLPD
+326 GATTADTTLPIISSCCGD
-337 NVKFLRGIE
+337 KFVLISIFHGFAVDFTVPF
-346 YLVNEI
+346 LVTLFCSL
-352 RRNPRE
+352 
-358 NDEGGEG
+358 G
-365 QNRKNGQCHGNDSEC
+365 Q
-380 LPESRTAGRLIGI
+380 
-393 ILNCLAII
+393 
-401 LNHKDFRQKLL
+401 
-412 ADRLAVLTG
+412 
-421 MQGEVGI
+421 
-428 SKRRSLRIRICFLN
+428 
-442 LYIKRRNNP
+442 
-451 EIVILLRSGCRRCG
+451 
-465 FRGGFLSRFFS
+465 

>member
-76 GKVGEAVPE
+76 GNVGEALPE

-90 RETGAGGDLQAV
+90 RETGAGGDLQAVSGRELQTV

-181 RIALLPVATILGT
+181 RIALLPIATILGT

-252 LLCAPVLDIFRR
+252 LLCAPVLA
-264 SDDGRH
+264 
-270 HPPHHFQLLWG
+270 
-281 QIRSD
+281 
-286 FNLSRIC
+286 RIA
-293 SGLHRTVSRDPVLL
+293 GP
-307 SGTVSFGLA
+307 LA
-316 QDSQQSSGVA
+316 PISSG
-326 GASPDGSHLPD
+326 GATTADTTLPIISSCCGD
-337 NVKFLRGIE
+337 KFVLISIFHGFAVDFTVPF
-346 YLVNEI
+346 LVTLFCSL
-352 RRNPRE
+352 
-358 NDEGGEG
+358 G
-365 QNRKNGQCHGNDSEC
+365 Q
-380 LPESRTAGRLIGI
+380 
-393 ILNCLAII
+393 
-401 LNHKDFRQKLL
+401 
-412 ADRLAVLTG
+412 
-421 MQGEVGI
+421 
-428 SKRRSLRIRICFLN
+428 
-442 LYIKRRNNP
+442 
-451 EIVILLRSGCRRCG
+451 
-465 FRGGFLSRFFS
+465 

>member
-28 LLFLGLETGSDR
+28 LLFLGWETGSDR

-55 LSIGGVAGS
+55 LSVGGVAGS

-76 GKVGEAVPE
+76 GNVGEALPE

-90 RETGAGGDLQAV
+90 RETGAGGDLQAVSGRELQTV

-181 RIALLPVATILGT
+181 RIALLPIATILGT

-252 LLCAPVLDIFRR
+252 LLCAPFLA
-264 SDDGRH
+264 
-270 HPPHHFQLLWG
+270 
-281 QIRSD
+281 
-286 FNLSRIC
+286 RIA
-293 SGLHRTVSRDPVLL
+293 GP
-307 SGTVSFGLA
+307 LA
-316 QDSQQSSGVA
+316 PISSG
-326 GASPDGSHLPD
+326 GATTADTTLPIISSCCGD
-337 NVKFLRGIE
+337 KFVLISIFHGFAVDFTVPF
-346 YLVNEI
+346 LVTLFCSL
-352 RRNPRE
+352 
-358 NDEGGEG
+358 G
-365 QNRKNGQCHGNDSEC
+365 Q
-380 LPESRTAGRLIGI
+380 
-393 ILNCLAII
+393 
-401 LNHKDFRQKLL
+401 
-412 ADRLAVLTG
+412 
-421 MQGEVGI
+421 
-428 SKRRSLRIRICFLN
+428 
-442 LYIKRRNNP
+442 
-451 EIVILLRSGCRRCG
+451 
-465 FRGGFLSRFFS
+465 

>member
-85 AGQGA
+85 DGQGA
-90 RETGAGGDLQAV
+90 RETGAGGDLQAVSDGDLQAV

-252 LLCAPVLDIFRR
+252 LLCAPFLA
-264 SDDGRH
+264 
-270 HPPHHFQLLWG
+270 
-281 QIRSD
+281 
-286 FNLSRIC
+286 RIA
-293 SGLHRTVSRDPVLL
+293 GP
-307 SGTVSFGLA
+307 LA
-316 QDSQQSSGVA
+316 PISSG
-326 GASPDGSHLPD
+326 GATTADTTLPIISSCCGD
-337 NVKFLRGIE
+337 KFVLISIFHGFAVDFTVPF
-346 YLVNEI
+346 LVTLFCSL
-352 RRNPRE
+352 
-358 NDEGGEG
+358 G
-365 QNRKNGQCHGNDSEC
+365 Q
-380 LPESRTAGRLIGI
+380 
-393 ILNCLAII
+393 
-401 LNHKDFRQKLL
+401 
-412 ADRLAVLTG
+412 
-421 MQGEVGI
+421 
-428 SKRRSLRIRICFLN
+428 
-442 LYIKRRNNP
+442 
-451 EIVILLRSGCRRCG
+451 
-465 FRGGFLSRFFS
+465 

>member
-1 MAAGMVLGRFLRIK
+1 MAAGMVLGRFLRLK

-55 LSIGGVAGS
+55 LSVGGVAGS

-90 RETGAGGDLQAV
+90 RETGAGGDLQAVSDGDLQAV

-147 HKLSF
+147 HNLSF

-160 MVGMSVGGNPELVS
+160 MVGMSVGGNPELAT
-174 SIRSMNP
+174 SIKSMNP
-181 RIALLPVATILGT
+181 RIALLPIATILGT

-252 LLCAPVLDIFRR
+252 LLCAPVLA
-264 SDDGRH
+264 
-270 HPPHHFQLLWG
+270 
-281 QIRSD
+281 
-286 FNLSRIC
+286 RIA
-293 SGLHRTVSRDPVLL
+293 GP
-307 SGTVSFGLA
+307 LA
-316 QDSQQSSGVA
+316 PISSG
-326 GASPDGSHLPD
+326 GATTADTTLPIISSCCGD
-337 NVKFLRGIE
+337 KFVLISIFHGFAVDFTVPF
-346 YLVNEI
+346 LVTLFCSL
-352 RRNPRE
+352 
-358 NDEGGEG
+358 G
-365 QNRKNGQCHGNDSEC
+365 Q
-380 LPESRTAGRLIGI
+380 
-393 ILNCLAII
+393 
-401 LNHKDFRQKLL
+401 
-412 ADRLAVLTG
+412 
-421 MQGEVGI
+421 
-428 SKRRSLRIRICFLN
+428 
-442 LYIKRRNNP
+442 
-451 EIVILLRSGCRRCG
+451 
-465 FRGGFLSRFFS
+465 

>member
-160 MVGMSVGGNPELVS
+160 MVGMSVGGNPELAT
-174 SIRSMNP
+174 SIKSMNP
-181 RIALLPVATILGT
+181 RIALLPIATILGT

-252 LLCAPVLDIFRR
+252 LLCAPFLA
-264 SDDGRH
+264 
-270 HPPHHFQLLWG
+270 
-281 QIRSD
+281 
-286 FNLSRIC
+286 RIA
-293 SGLHRTVSRDPVLL
+293 GP
-307 SGTVSFGLA
+307 LA
-316 QDSQQSSGVA
+316 PISSG
-326 GASPDGSHLPD
+326 GATTADTTLPIISSCCGD
-337 NVKFLRGIE
+337 KFVLISIFHGFAVDFTVPF
-346 YLVNEI
+346 LVTLFCSL
-352 RRNPRE
+352 
-358 NDEGGEG
+358 G
-365 QNRKNGQCHGNDSEC
+365 Q
-380 LPESRTAGRLIGI
+380 
-393 ILNCLAII
+393 
-401 LNHKDFRQKLL
+401 
-412 ADRLAVLTG
+412 
-421 MQGEVGI
+421 
-428 SKRRSLRIRICFLN
+428 
-442 LYIKRRNNP
+442 
-451 EIVILLRSGCRRCG
+451 
-465 FRGGFLSRFFS
+465 

>member
-28 LLFLGLETGSDR
+28 LLFLGWETGSDR

-55 LSIGGVAGS
+55 LSVGGVAGS

-76 GKVGEAVPE
+76 GKVGEAASE
-85 AGQGA
+85 DGQGA
-90 RETGAGGDLQAV
+90 RETGAGGDPQAVSDGDLQAVSGGDLQAV

-160 MVGMSVGGNPELVS
+160 MVGMSVGGNPELAT
-174 SIRSMNP
+174 SIKSMNP
-181 RIALLPVATILGT
+181 RIALLPIATILGT

-252 LLCAPVLDIFRR
+252 LLCAPVLA
-264 SDDGRH
+264 
-270 HPPHHFQLLWG
+270 
-281 QIRSD
+281 
-286 FNLSRIC
+286 RIA
-293 SGLHRTVSRDPVLL
+293 GP
-307 SGTVSFGLA
+307 LA
-316 QDSQQSSGVA
+316 PISSG
-326 GASPDGSHLPD
+326 GATTADTTLPIISSCCGD
-337 NVKFLRGIE
+337 KFVLISIFHGFAVDFTVPF
-346 YLVNEI
+346 LVTLFCSL
-352 RRNPRE
+352 
-358 NDEGGEG
+358 G
-365 QNRKNGQCHGNDSEC
+365 Q
-380 LPESRTAGRLIGI
+380 
-393 ILNCLAII
+393 
-401 LNHKDFRQKLL
+401 
-412 ADRLAVLTG
+412 
-421 MQGEVGI
+421 
-428 SKRRSLRIRICFLN
+428 
-442 LYIKRRNNP
+442 
-451 EIVILLRSGCRRCG
+451 
-465 FRGGFLSRFFS
+465 

>member
-40 EVIGALPSIGLASAA
+40 EVIGALPSIGLASAT

-64 CILAWLLWKYMG
+64 CILAWLLWKYMDG
-76 GKVGEAVPE
+76 NVGEALPE

-181 RIALLPVATILGT
+181 RIALLPIATILGT

-252 LLCAPVLDIFRR
+252 LLCAPVLA
-264 SDDGRH
+264 
-270 HPPHHFQLLWG
+270 
-281 QIRSD
+281 
-286 FNLSRIC
+286 RIA
-293 SGLHRTVSRDPVLL
+293 GP
-307 SGTVSFGLA
+307 LA
-316 QDSQQSSGVA
+316 PISSG
-326 GASPDGSHLPD
+326 GATTADTTLPIISSCCGD
-337 NVKFLRGIE
+337 KFVLISIFHGFAVDFTVPF
-346 YLVNEI
+346 LVTLFCSL
-352 RRNPRE
+352 
-358 NDEGGEG
+358 G
-365 QNRKNGQCHGNDSEC
+365 Q
-380 LPESRTAGRLIGI
+380 
-393 ILNCLAII
+393 
-401 LNHKDFRQKLL
+401 
-412 ADRLAVLTG
+412 
-421 MQGEVGI
+421 
-428 SKRRSLRIRICFLN
+428 
-442 LYIKRRNNP
+442 
-451 EIVILLRSGCRRCG
+451 
-465 FRGGFLSRFFS
+465 